1 MQLWFTKNIRILTKI
16 TEDSRL
22 LLVGLV
28 RLTFISYTG
37 PFVTWRRLRS
47 IFEQSEEK
55 TFFFLQFWAQT
66 YLACR
71 TLCMDESLSPVLGFQ
86 GDPHEGFYV
95 WFPLQKVRQDCNQ
108 QNIWTIPTNHPCHLK
123 TNQWNNIANNKFWN
137 WLSSPSS
144 LQELFIKTLYQTV
157 PALPLQGTNG
167 SHGVEL
173 EAQVNESSRLSQ
185 EYPWGRSIRV
195 GVQDLC
201 FR

>member
-1 MQLWFTKNIRILTKI
+1 MTIQSHNWPNILTKI

-55 TFFFLQFWAQT
+55 TFFSFNFELRPTWLAELSAWTSLYLRFLVFKETLTKGSVSGFLSKRFAKTAISRTFGPFWPIT
-66 YLACR
+66 HV
-71 TLCMDESLSPVLGFQ
+71 T
-86 GDPHEGFYV
+86 
-95 WFPLQKVRQDCNQ
+95 WK
-108 QNIWTIPTNHPCHLK
+108 
-123 TNQWNNIANNKFWN
+123 NQWNNIANNKFWN
-137 WLSSPSS
+137 WLSSPSY

-195 GVQDLC
+195 GVHDLC